1 MLDTIYRLLEQ
12 LIKIPLEASQ
22 VDDCFRIASIGL
34 LGKSE
39 KCKEMSLKLLVTII
53 MKHSELVSGIGEALF
68 CAIIDLMKNENESIA
83 GMALR
88 FVS

>member
-1 MLDTIYRLLEQ
+1 
-12 LIKIPLEASQ
+12 
-22 VDDCFRIASIGL
+22 
-34 LGKSE
+34 
-39 KCKEMSLKLLVTII
+39 MSLKLLVTII
-53 MKHSELVSGIGEALF
+53 MNHSELVSGIGEALF